1 MKMMTSMW
9 GMEVATRADGSE
21 TFHRIRLKS
30 FFFLFDLSVNVLSIQ
45 KESYD
50 ITSRGF
56 L

>member
-1 MKMMTSMW
+1 MKMMTSLW
-9 GMEVATRADGSE
+9 GMEVATRADENE
-21 TFHRIRLKS
+21 TFHNTFKIF